1 MSLKVYMNIQRELF
15 KKYSIDKMIF
25 DDIILFNQIC
35 SRLELIKEVGNTNA
49 EKLALSLIE
58 ELIKEKY

>member
-1 MSLKVYMNIQRELF
+1 MSLKVYMNIQRDLF